1 MRKDTICFSLTLEM
15 FFQEYSPRNEYSQTC
30 RELPGNG
37 KDDNLRAEWERGYEG
52 LLTLSIRTISV
63 QQYLMVTT

>member
-1 MRKDTICFSLTLEM
+1 MSIVRS
-15 FFQEYSPRNEYSQTC
+15 C